1 MYILREVQVKQI
13 ISQPGEASVGRERG
27 AEVIPST
34 ERREL
39 SPSSGVHGLSQTAH
53 VQFYLLFYPL
63 AMQSLVCRSAALA
76 LPGTLLKLQILRP
89 HQT

>member
-13 ISQPGEASVGRERG
+13 ISQPGKASAGWERD

-39 SPSSGVHGLSQTAH
+39 SPSSGVHGLSQTE
-53 VQFYLLFYPL
+53 
-63 AMQSLVCRSAALA
+63 
-76 LPGTLLKLQILRP
+76 
-89 HQT
+89 